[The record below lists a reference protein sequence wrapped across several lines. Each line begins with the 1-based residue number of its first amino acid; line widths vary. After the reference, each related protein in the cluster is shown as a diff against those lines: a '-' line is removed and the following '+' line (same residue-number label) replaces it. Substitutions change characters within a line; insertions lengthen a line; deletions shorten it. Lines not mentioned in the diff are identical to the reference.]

1 MPQTL
6 SKYILAII
14 RDSGTYTADSL
25 QIDGTLC
32 QRFHGLM
39 TASDHDVRERG
50 FNLEWT
56 APGRL
61 TPASTTYQGGYDGG
75 SVDLQSALASQS
87 FRYIGDFHTHPYEKK
102 YGAQYAIGP
111 SNGDWMQW
119 FMTPPQQKPVAVHC
133 VASGSELFVLV
144 FRNRPN
150 GQPDFQ
156 NVTTDAG
163 RLNTVVRDLAQD
175 DIDFA
180 DRIGTAST
188 LARNAGQSNNHGGIV
203 QAWTRYRQ
211 AITQNLPGV
220 PAMHQ
225 TDAHAMNRELCNRYG
240 YEYFRGPL
248 RSGSSLVTLQSNRAK
263 GNWFTSSLWSSENS
277 NWF

>member
-14 RDSGTYTADSL
+14 RDSATYTADSL
-25 QIDGTLC
+25 QVDGALC
-32 QRFHGLM
+32 QRFHTLM
-39 TASDHDVRERG
+39 TRSDHDVRERG
-50 FNLEWT
+50 FNLEWVV
-56 APGRL
+56 PGRL
-61 TPASTTYQGGYDGG
+61 NPASTTYEGGYDGG
-75 SVDLQSALASQS
+75 SVDLRSNLASQS
-87 FRYIGDFHTHPYEKK
+87 FPYIGDFHTHPYEKK

-150 GQPDFQ
+150 GQLDFQ
-156 NVTTDAG
+156 AITTDAG
-163 RLNTVVRDLAQD
+163 RLNTAVRDGAQND
-175 DIDFA
+175 DDFA

-188 LARNAGQSNNHGGIV
+188 LARQAGQNNNQVGID

-211 AITQNLPGV
+211 ALTQHIPGV
-220 PAMHQ
+220 MAQHQ
-225 TDAHAMNRELCNRYG
+225 QDAHAMNRELCNRYG
-240 YEYFRGPL
+240 YEYYRGPL

-263 GNWFTSSLWSSENS
+263 GNWFTATFWSSEKD